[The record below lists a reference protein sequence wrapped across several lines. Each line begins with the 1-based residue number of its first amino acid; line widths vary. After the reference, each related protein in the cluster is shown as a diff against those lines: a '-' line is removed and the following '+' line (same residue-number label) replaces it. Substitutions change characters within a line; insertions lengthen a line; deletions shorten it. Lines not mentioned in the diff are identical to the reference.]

1 MADCAQE
8 DILDSVEG
16 VYVPEIAQGSGE
28 IEPQS
33 PRSQHITVTTVHTSE
48 CSQKSGRS
56 QSNASTGLKGKIN
69 SLETRV
75 ALRV

>member
-1 MADCAQE
+1 MADCARE
-8 DILDSVEG
+8 DVLDSVDG
-16 VYVPEIAQGSGE
+16 VYVPEFAQESDE
-28 IEPQS
+28 REQQS

-56 QSNASTGLKGKIN
+56 QSNAPTGLKGKIN
-69 SLETRV
+69 SLEKRV